1 MPQHTIV
8 AGDTF
13 WALSQKYGVPLDSI
27 LAANCGVKP
36 EQLQIGQVVCV
47 PSGRGMM
54 LSSVSLYLDCFLD
67 WNMILISNSMESSFF
82 GKFTV

>member
-27 LAANCGVKP
+27 LAANPGVIP
-36 EQLQIGQVVCV
+36 EQLQIGQVVKIPC
-47 PSGRGMM
+47 
-54 LSSVSLYLDCFLD
+54 
-67 WNMILISNSMESSFF
+67 
-82 GKFTV
+82 